1 MYRSRIATFF
11 IVLGHRCN
19 DKKALLAD
27 ADPVVKSALAEL
39 LVCNWPLT
47 GLDVKKA
54 GHSEIGDHLAR
65 SCPTP
70 CETHHSI

>member
-1 MYRSRIATFF
+1 MYRSRIAIFF
-11 IVLGHRCN
+11 IVQGNQCN
-19 DKKALLAD
+19 DKKALL

-54 GHSEIGDHLAR
+54 GHSEIGDDLGR
-65 SCPTP
+65 SCPTPP

>member
-1 MYRSRIATFF
+1 MYRSRIAIFF
-11 IVLGHRCN
+11 IVLGNRCN
-19 DKKALLAD
+19 DKKALL

-54 GHSEIGDHLAR
+54 GHSEIGDDLGR
-65 SCPTP
+65 SCPAP
-70 CETHHSI
+70 CERHHSI